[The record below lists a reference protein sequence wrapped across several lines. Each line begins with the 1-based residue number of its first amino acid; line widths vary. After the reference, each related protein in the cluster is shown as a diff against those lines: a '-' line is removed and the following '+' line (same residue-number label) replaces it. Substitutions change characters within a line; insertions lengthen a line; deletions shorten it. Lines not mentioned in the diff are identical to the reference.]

1 MGRAYFE
8 LKATVGNSLVIVF
21 DLLFESNKSNR
32 TSMEATEAYK

>member
-8 LKATVGNSLVIVF
+8 LKATVGKSLFIVF

-32 TSMEATEAYK
+32 TSMEATKAYK